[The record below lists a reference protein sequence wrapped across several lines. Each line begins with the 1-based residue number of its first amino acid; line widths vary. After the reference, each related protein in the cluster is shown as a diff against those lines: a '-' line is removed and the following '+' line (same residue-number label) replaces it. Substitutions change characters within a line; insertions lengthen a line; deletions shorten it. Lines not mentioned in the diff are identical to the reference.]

1 MMPAKLRTLLETYR
15 LNFRLTQWPETV
27 LDPLAEPVT
36 VLEAFHERNAA
47 IRSDVNLTTKGK
59 DAARAK
65 AATEALT
72 AIGRWH
78 TPNVTGIDQDLGAQ
92 RAALVPT
99 PKQQPD
105 GRQIDFILS
114 HLRDKTPQEIAVLY
128 NSATDDR
135 RLLMEVASAS
145 VGDIPRKAAD
155 GGMEWKPLL
164 DPETVNESVMA
175 RAAQK
180 NPQAVAKLNEL
191 AEIRAMHVTVAGHA
205 VAEIREA
212 LGGVSVDA

>member
-1 MMPAKLRTLLETYR
+1 MPAKLRTLLETYR

-36 VLEAFHERNAA
+36 FLEAFHERNAA

-59 DAARAK
+59 DAARVK

-92 RAALVPT
+92 RAALVP
-99 PKQQPD
+99 KGEKPD
-105 GRQIDFILS
+105 ARQIDFILS
-114 HLRDKTPQEIAVLY
+114 HLRDKTPQEIAILY

-135 RLLMEVASAS
+135 RLLMEAASAS
-145 VGDIPRKAAD
+145 VGDIPFKPED
-155 GGMEWKPLL
+155 GGMAWKPLL

-175 RAAQK
+175 RAAER
-180 NPQAVAKLNEL
+180 NPQAVQRLNEL
-191 AEIRAMHVTVAGHA
+191 TEIRAMHVTVANQA
-205 VAEIREA
+205 IAEIREA
-212 LGGVSVDA
+212 LSGAPLDA